1 MSGLEGF
8 AVRNVTPA
16 DWDRVTAV
24 LVEWWQGRDL
34 SDLLPRLFF
43 QHFCTTSWLVEQDG
57 ELVAFLVG
65 FVCPTHDDE
74 AYIHFVGVDPELRGR
89 GIAKGLYELFF
100 DVARAQGRSVVRV
113 ITSPVNQ
120 ASLAF
125 HSHIGFVML
134 PGDGEQDGVPI
145 WLDYDGPGRHRVRL
159 ERRLR

>member
-8 AVRNVTPA
+8 DVRNVASA

-24 LVEWWQGRDL
+24 LVEWWEGRDL

-43 QHFCTTSWLVEQDG
+43 QHFRTTSWLVEQDG

-65 FVCPTHDDE
+65 FLCPTHDDE
-74 AYIHFVGVDPELRGR
+74 AYIHFVGVAPELRGR
-89 GIAKGLYELFF
+89 GIAQGLYELFF
-100 DVARAQGRSVVRV
+100 AVARAQGRTVVRA
-113 ITSPVNQ
+113 ITSPVNK
-120 ASLAF
+120 ASIAF

-134 PGDGEQDGVPI
+134 PGDGEQDGLPI
-145 WLDYDGPGRHRVRL
+145 WPDYDGPGQHRVRL